1 MRIVLYILSV
11 FFMSIG
17 LTFIIIFS
25 NLFSFGYSFF
35 EYLEY
40 ILTNFYCLLFL
51 VGFVLLNILLIID
64 ERRK

>member
-1 MRIVLYILSV
+1 MKILLYIISA

-17 LTFIIIFS
+17 LTFIIIYS
-25 NLFSFGYSFF
+25 NLFAFGYSFF

>member
-1 MRIVLYILSV
+1 
-11 FFMSIG
+11 MSIG
-17 LTFIIIFS
+17 LTFIIIYS